1 MKRLLFVLL
10 SCIGLSVSAQDVA
23 VKSNLLY
30 DAALNINGGVEF
42 GVAPKWTVD
51 VTANYNNWTFSEGKR
66 WKNWFLQP
74 EARYWFCDRF
84 AGHFLGFHLHG
95 GKYNMGGIKGGFNL
109 LGSDLSKPVSRLV
122 CRRRCRLWLLL
133 YPRHALES
141 GVGDRHRI
149 CLYQIR
155 PLRMH
160 RLRRTARDGQNP
172 PLCRTHKGSRQ
183 LDLRILKPELL

>member
-10 SCIGLSVSAQDVA
+10 SCIGFSVSAQDVA

-109 LGSDLSKPVSRLV
+109 LGSDLSK
-122 CRRRCRLWLLL
+122 
-133 YPRHALES
+133 LES